1 MKSGKKQRKT
11 PPKVAIIGAGRLG
24 TALAERLAEAG
35 YVVSEI
41 VTRNNSRSLARARRL
56 ARKLGARVAGLQ
68 AAALDA
74 GIIWFCVPDS
84 QIAAAA
90 TDLSGQNWKGKVALH
105 SSGVLSSDE
114 LEVLRERGTRVASVH
129 PLMTFVKK
137 SQPDLH
143 GVPFA
148 VEGDAVAVRRAK
160 KMVSDLGGNS
170 FRIRKQNKIAYHA
183 FATMIC
189 PLLVSLLAAAEK
201 AAALAGISP
210 SVARRRMMPIL
221 KQTLSNYKK
230 LGPASS
236 FSGPIVRGDA
246 ATIVRHLES
255 LQSIDDVESVYVALA
270 GAALRNLPTLNR
282 EEIAVLLQVNPKQDQ
297 RRN

>member
-1 MKSGKKQRKT
+1 M
-11 PPKVAIIGAGRLG
+11 
-24 TALAERLAEAG
+24 
-35 YVVSEI
+35 VSEI

-56 ARKLGARVAGLQ
+56 ARKLGARVASLQ

-170 FRIRKQNKIAYHA
+170 FRIRTQNKIAYHA

-255 LQSIDDVESVYVALA
+255 LQSIGDVGSVYVALA

-297 RRN
+297 SRN